1 MAKYPLFLWYPFFSG
16 FGKIIE
22 LLKIV
27 ICSNVPLQ
35 NKAICYDLSANVFSI
50 LIGKRNN
57 ELFCFA
63 ITASRILHNATSMN
77 PLLLVFPKIGSSFA
91 LVMPGFLYLL
101 MLLKPCLLDSL
112 YIGCNAP

>member
-1 MAKYPLFLWYPFFSG
+1 MVKYPLFLWYPFFSG

-35 NKAICYDLSANVFSI
+35 NKAVCYDLSANVFSI

-77 PLLLVFPKIGSSFA
+77 PLLLVFPKIGLCSGNAWFPIFA
-91 LVMPGFLYLL
+91 NAIIPMLAGFVVYWL
-101 MLLKPCLLDSL
+101 
-112 YIGCNAP
+112 